1 MLRPACTL
9 ISCCYTPFGRCFVAD
24 EVSNNL
30 NNINGRGLYHS
41 IRGNLEKNAGIL
53 LANPLQSSSST
64 FSCVCFP
71 SLFAFK
77 EGMWDTHIS
86 ALLNSPTVAILSK
99 PLIRG
104 SSREDASSVY

>member
-1 MLRPACTL
+1 MTCPKTSRTSQQPDADF
-9 ISCCYTPFGRCFVAD
+9 SNKFCCNIPTPKEPHQALSTYR
-24 EVSNNL
+24 
-30 NNINGRGLYHS
+30 
-41 IRGNLEKNAGIL
+41 IL

-86 ALLNSPTVAILSK
+86 ALLNSPTVAGRFLNDHGTK
-99 PLIRG
+99 NFGP
-104 SSREDASSVY
+104 